1 MMYNYKPDGRLL
13 SKYASEWYICTGNII
28 LLPAQTEG
36 LLNEKLDQ
44 LRALIRGFGRA
55 AVAYSGGVDSTL
67 VLKVAHDELG
77 NDALGLT
84 AVSAS
89 MPHYERSA
97 ADQVARQ
104 IGVRVLWIQT
114 HEDHDDRYLENPPNR
129 CYFCKT
135 DVYGELIQA
144 AAGEGFSMLL
154 DGTNA
159 DDAGDWR
166 PGRQAARE
174 QGVRSPLQEVGFTKD
189 EIRAAARELKLAN
202 WDLPSA
208 PCLSSRVPYGTR
220 ITADML
226 DQIGK
231 GEWAL
236 RERGFREVRVRHHG
250 AVARIEVP
258 VGDLERVLSMREEIV
273 AALKEAGYAFVTLDL
288 SGLQSGGLNLAIR
301 KPGSARGRGKTAPPV
316 E

>member
-1 MMYNYKPDGRLL
+1 
-13 SKYASEWYICTGNII
+13 
-28 LLPAQTEG
+28 
-36 LLNEKLDQ
+36 LNERLDG
-44 LRALIRGFGRA
+44 LRALLRGFGRV

-77 NDALGLT
+77 ENAIGLT

-89 MPHYERSA
+89 MPHYERGA
-97 ADQVARQ
+97 ADDVAQQ
-104 IGVRVLWIQT
+104 IGARVLWIQT
-114 HEDHDDRYLENPPNR
+114 HEDQDDRYLENPPDR

-135 DVYGELIQA
+135 DVYDELIQA
-144 AAGEGFSMLL
+144 AAAEGFTVLL

-159 DDAGDWR
+159 DDVGDWR
-166 PGRQAARE
+166 PGRHAARE
-174 QGVRSPLQEVGFTKD
+174 HGVRSPLQEAGFTKD
-189 EIRAAARELKLAN
+189 DIRATARELGLSN

-220 ITADML
+220 ITPDML

-250 AVARIEVP
+250 NVARIEVP
-258 VGDLERVLSMREEIV
+258 VGDLERVLQMRDEIV
-273 AALKEAGYAFVTLDL
+273 AELKAAGYTYVALDL
-288 SGLQSGGLNLAIR
+288 SGLKSGNLNLALTSSR
-301 KPGSARGRGKTAPPV
+301 STSGRREATPPA